1 MDCCLPHEGSGS
13 QPLAKVMTATAPPV
27 ALTAVGAEPR
37 VASSAAVASRSDAVF
52 STGGSRLQSL
62 LSVFLV

>member
-27 ALTAVGAEPR
+27 ALSAVGAEPR
-37 VASSAAVASRSDAVF
+37 VTSTAAVASRAEPVLP
-52 STGGSRLQSL
+52 TGGPRLHSL